1 MAESQTGSMP
11 AMYEI
16 HVSALTI
23 DANDTQV
30 RSTMLRFCAQK
41 CLTYIQSFSLK
52 DWKGGRLPTLRSG
65 SIRIHLSKGAS
76 SLKNI
81 SEFYFYLNLY
91 I

>member
-41 CLTYIQSFSLK
+41 CLAYIQSFSLK
-52 DWKGGRLPTLRSG
+52 SEKADGCPPWGRDP
-65 SIRIHLSKGAS
+65 
-76 SLKNI
+76 
-81 SEFYFYLNLY
+81 
-91 I
+91 